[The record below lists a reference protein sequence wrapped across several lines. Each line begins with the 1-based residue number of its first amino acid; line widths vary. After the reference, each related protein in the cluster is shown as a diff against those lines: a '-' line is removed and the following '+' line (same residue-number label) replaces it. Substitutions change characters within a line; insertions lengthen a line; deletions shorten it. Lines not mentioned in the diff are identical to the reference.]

1 VSRWSLTVALF
12 ALLLASSSAAS
23 PSEQAGSLSGASL
36 PSQIALSEDD
46 RYVAVSEQGGSG
58 LALWD
63 TWALSSGPSLV
74 NTCAPAAA
82 IEFAS
87 NLATADRFYVAC
99 ESGEVYYVDVD
110 GSTIPPTL
118 TVSASIQVNAGSGDV
133 LDLAWAPGDDYVH
146 ALVHDGGFM
155 SLHRISM
162 SHDTATSVV
171 APRVVGGT
179 PVGLAIGATGTPLVV
194 PRTDGYLSWI
204 DRTGDSYTSSTSD
217 VLVSFGAVLSSAE
230 VSTDYGLVYVTDS
243 GQSTLWTTSLSAPGQ
258 STALV
263 SNLAGAEV
271 VALRD
276 EGGELMAYGA
286 GSGTAVEV
294 FDSLGELDSSI
305 DLVDSRP
312 VSIALADESSAA
324 VWVAAADG
332 SVRLLSDLPFIES
345 LSASAASVTTGDDF
359 SLSFSANEDGPWDV
373 RVGGDGVPGS
383 GTSVAGGALVAGE
396 VAVADLSAGDL
407 LVEGANRLFV
417 FVTGVAGVAV
427 DSLAVVLDQ
436 PPGSVDDLAVLSGDS
451 RLVLDWTAGS
461 ETDLAHYTVYL
472 SDLPFASDDTILPG
486 FTTESDGVTLN
497 YPLSVTAGQAGTG
510 HSLEI
515 EGLSNGSSYYV
526 AVQAVDGGG
535 LVGPVSSPVSGTPEA
550 TCGAAECAGDNYG
563 CSCSGG
569 SSLVGPVAPSA
580 GLALLAVLGVLLR
593 RRQSL

>member
-1 VSRWSLTVALF
+1 V
-12 ALLLASSSAAS
+12 LLASSSVAA
-23 PSEQAGSLSGASL
+23 PSQQAGSLSGASL
-36 PSQIALSEDD
+36 PSQIAISDD
-46 RYVAVSEQGGSG
+46 YRYVAVSEKAGSG

-63 TWALSSGPSLV
+63 TWALSLGPALA
-74 NTCAPAAA
+74 NTCVPAAA

-99 ESGEVYYVDVD
+99 ENGEVYYVDVD
-110 GSTIPPTL
+110 GSSIPPTL
-118 TVSASIQVNAGSGDV
+118 TVSASIQVNGGSGDV

-146 ALVHDGGFM
+146 ALVHDAGYM

-162 SHDTATSVV
+162 SQDTATSVV
-171 APRVVGGT
+171 APRVVGGN

-194 PRTDGYLSWI
+194 PRSDGYLSWI
-204 DRTGDSYTSSTSD
+204 DRSGDSYSPSNSD
-217 VLVSFGAVLSSAE
+217 VLVSFGGVLSSAA

-243 GQSTLWTTSLSAPGQ
+243 GQSTLWTMPVAAPGQ

-263 SNLAGAEV
+263 SNLAGAGV

-276 EGGELMAYGA
+276 EGGELLAYGA
-286 GSGTAVEV
+286 GTGTTIDVY
-294 FDSLGELDSSI
+294 DSLGALDASI
-305 DLVDSRP
+305 DLVDSSP
-312 VSIALADESSAA
+312 VSIALADDASAA

-345 LSASAASVTTGDDF
+345 LSASTSSVTTGDDF

-373 RVGGDGVPGS
+373 RIGGDGVPGS
-383 GTSVAGGALVAGE
+383 GSSVAGGALVAG
-396 VAVADLSAGDL
+396 AVTVVDLGASDL

-427 DSLAVVLDQ
+427 DSVAVILDQ
-436 PPGSVDDLAVLSGDS
+436 PPGSVDDLTLLSGDS
-451 RLVLDWTAGS
+451 RVVADWTAGS
-461 ETDLAHYTVYL
+461 ETDLAHYTLYL
-472 SDLPFASDDTILPG
+472 SDLPFAPDDATLPG
-486 FTTESDGVTLN
+486 FSTESDGVTLT

-515 EGLSNGSSYYV
+515 EGLSNGTSYYV

-535 LVGPVSSPVSGTPEA
+535 LVGPVSGVVSATPEA

-569 SSLVGPVAPSA
+569 SSLVGSVDPSPGFA
-580 GLALLAVLGVLLR
+580 LLALLGALLR